1 MEVIFYYNA
10 SDSRYSVKDLTEVE
24 RCSGSFKQPFNVLDP
39 MLQLSKAI
47 DPLEYNY
54 CYVPDVDRY
63 YFVTS
68 QPSYEAGFYNVSLH
82 NDVIVN
88 LRSEYM
94 QLNAI
99 TSRQE
104 NNYNAYLNDNRLP
117 VRVNQDVNTL
127 NFDRCFVDPAHGEIE
142 EIIMVVNGGV

>member
-10 SDSRYSVKDLTEVE
+10 SDARYSVKDITEVD

-39 MLQLSKAI
+39 IIQLSKAI

-54 CYVPDVDRY
+54 CYCPDVNRY

-88 LRSEYM
+88 LRSQYIE
-94 QLNAI
+94 LGAI
-99 TSRQE
+99 IARQE
-104 NNYNAYLNDNRLP
+104 FEYNAYLNDSRYP
-117 VRVNQDVNTL
+117 VLNNQEVTTVL
-127 NFDRCFVDPAHGEIE
+127 FDKGFSETNQEIL
-142 EIIMVVNGGV
+142 IPVNGGGI

>member
-24 RCSGSFKQPFNVLDP
+24 RCFGSFKQPFNVLDP
-39 MLQLSKAI
+39 ILQLSKAI

-94 QLNAI
+94 QLGAI
-99 TSRQE
+99 ISRQE
-104 NNYNAYLNDNRLP
+104 DLDDCNVYLNDNRLP
-117 VRVNQDVNTL
+117 VLAKQKVNTL
-127 NFDRCFVDPAHGEIE
+127 RFPYGFNNNDE
-142 EIIMVVNGGV
+142 MVLIVNG